1 MRNIAVVF
9 LAVSLLF
16 LAGCASKPSQELTA
30 AQTAVESA
38 RTAEA
43 DIYSAESYQAAA
55 DALKSAEAEIA
66 AQEQKSSLSR
76 NYDKAKE
83 LLAKAKSEAETA
95 ATTAATNKEKVK
107 GEAQTAETDA
117 QTAIDSAKAALSKA
131 PKGKGTKADLDALA
145 ADLTA
150 AEGALGQA
158 KTAFQAGKYMDALN
172 QFKSVKEKAATVS
185 TDIEQAMQKKKK

>member
-1 MRNIAVVF
+1 MRNTAVVF
-9 LAVSLLF
+9 LAVSLLL
-16 LAGCASKPSQELTA
+16 LAGCASKPTQELTD
-30 AQTAVESA
+30 AQKAVEA
-38 RTAEA
+38 AKTAEA

-55 DALKSAEAEIA
+55 DALKAAEAEIA
-66 AQEQKSSLSR
+66 AQDQNSSLSR

-83 LLAKAKSEAETA
+83 LLGKAKTEAQTA
-95 ATTAATNKEKVK
+95 ASAAASNKETIK

-117 QTAIDSAKAALSKA
+117 QTAIDAAKAALAKA

-150 AEGALGQA
+150 AEGTMGQA

-172 QFKSVKEKAATVS
+172 QFKAVKERVDTVS
-185 TDIEQAMQKKKK
+185 ADIQQAMQKKKM